1 MLKNFRISFAVF
13 VMVETI
19 IVIVVVSIGQNM
31 LERWI
36 TSLALGESDATLFR
50 IGYIV
55 LALLIVLIVHTRLYQ
70 YLKKSGRLY

>member
-1 MLKNFRISFAVF
+1 MLKNFRISSTVF
-13 VMVETI
+13 VVIETI
-19 IVIVVVSIGQNM
+19 IIIVVVSFGQNM

-55 LALLIVLIVHTRLYQ
+55 LALLIVLIVHSRLYQ